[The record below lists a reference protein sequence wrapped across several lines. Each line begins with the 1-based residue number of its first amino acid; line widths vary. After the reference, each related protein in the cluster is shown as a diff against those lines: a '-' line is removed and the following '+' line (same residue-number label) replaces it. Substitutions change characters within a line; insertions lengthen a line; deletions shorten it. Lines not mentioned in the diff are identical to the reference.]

1 MSPGSYFLRR
11 LLDGV
16 PTFFGITLLVF
27 VILLVVPGNPAQLIQ
42 GEMADP
48 EVTAHLVRKWGL
60 DEPPLTRYVTWLKS
74 VAALDFGISLVS
86 GTPVL
91 DSVLGALVNSA
102 ILGLSA
108 LILAIA
114 LSIPLGVW
122 VGARPNTRFDY
133 TVMLVA
139 LGGISIPTFVTG
151 LLLQLVMAR
160 NLGILPVSGM
170 GESILSLDMLRH
182 LAMPAASAAFLLA
195 AIDIRLVRSSVLEV
209 SHEDFVRTARAK
221 GLARRRV
228 LFRHILP
235 NALIPV
241 ITMFGLHF
249 RSLFAGLLLVEVIF
263 SWPGIGRLF
272 FDAVAFRDYPL
283 IQATSLVTAL
293 GVFLINLAVD
303 LLYSVVDPRIRMG
316 GIEA

>member
-1 MSPGSYFLRR
+1 MSSGSYFLRR
-11 LLDGV
+11 LLDSV
-16 PTFFGITLLVF
+16 PTFFGITLLIF

-48 EVTAHLVRKWGL
+48 EVTAHLIRKWGL

-74 VAALDFGISLVS
+74 VAVLDFGISLVS

-91 DSVLGALVNSA
+91 DSVVGALVNSA
-102 ILGLSA
+102 VLGLSA

-160 NLGILPVSGM
+160 YLGILPVSGM
-170 GESILSLDMLRH
+170 GENILSLDMLRH

-221 GLARRRV
+221 GLPRRRV